1 MASDKKGRPK
11 NDIRH
16 ASNARV
22 GKRRGRLG
30 INSKS
35 LLVPSTRERS
45 LYKKA
50 LDLSKRRGNVERV
63 AALLQESHRQGDVRA
78 TYALAT
84 WHIHGVN
91 LPRNRST
98 GIKLLRKASKGGI
111 REAKYDLAHAYEMGI
126 GVAKSHKKALDLYI
140 KAAQD
145 GDADSVAEVIRCVF
159 YGKGIPRNKELAYL
173 LRDLNKGCR
182 RG

>member
-1 MASDKKGRPK
+1 MPSDNKGRTK
-11 NDIRH
+11 NDVRH
-16 ASNARV
+16 AGDPSV
-22 GKRRGRLG
+22 GKGRGRLR

-35 LLVPSTRERS
+35 LLVPSARENS

-50 LDLSKRRGNVERV
+50 FDLSQRRGNAERV
-63 AALLQESHRQGDVRA
+63 AELLRESHRQGDVRA

-91 LPRNRST
+91 LPRNRSA
-98 GIKLLRKASKGGI
+98 GIKLLGKASKGGI

-126 GVAKSHKKALDLYI
+126 EVAKSYEKALNLYI
-140 KAAQD
+140 KAAQY

-159 YGKGIPRNKELAYL
+159 YGRGIPKNKELAYL
-173 LRDLNKGCR
+173 IRNLSEGRR

>member
-1 MASDKKGRPK
+1 MSSDKKAWTK

-16 ASNARV
+16 SSDPRV
-22 GKRRGRLG
+22 EKGRDRLR

-35 LLVPSTRERS
+35 LLVPSARENS

-50 LDLSKRRGNVERV
+50 FDLSRRRGNAERV

-84 WHIHGVN
+84 WHIHGAN
-91 LPRNRST
+91 LPRNRGA

-111 REAKYDLAHAYEMGI
+111 REARFDLGHAYEMGI
-126 GVAKSHKKALDLYI
+126 GVTKSYEKALNLYI
-140 KAAQD
+140 EAAQK
-145 GDADSVAEVIRCVF
+145 GDHDAVAEVIRCVF

-173 LRDLNKGCR
+173 IRDLHEGRR

>member
-1 MASDKKGRPK
+1 MSSDKKGQTK

-16 ASNARV
+16 ASGSKV
-22 GKRRGRLG
+22 RRGRDRLR

-35 LLVPSTRERS
+35 LLVPGARERS

-50 LDLSKRRGNVERV
+50 FDLSQRRGNAGRI
-63 AALLQESHRQGDVRA
+63 AALLQESHRRGDVRA

-84 WHIHGVN
+84 WHIHGLN
-91 LPRNRST
+91 LPRNRSA

-126 GVAKSHKKALDLYI
+126 GVAKSHEKALDLYI
-140 KAAQD
+140 RAAQE
-145 GDADSVAEVIRCVF
+145 GDVDSVTEVIRCVF

-173 LRDLNKGCR
+173 IRDLNKGR
-182 RG
+182 RPG

>member
-22 GKRRGRLG
+22 GKRRGRLR

-35 LLVPSTRERS
+35 LLVPSTRENS

-50 LDLSKRRGNVERV
+50 FDLSRRRGNAERV

-84 WHIHGVN
+84 WHIHGAN
-91 LPRNRST
+91 LPRNRSAA
-98 GIKLLRKASKGGI
+98 IKLLRKASNGGI
-111 REAKYDLAHAYEMGI
+111 REAKFDLGHAYELGI
-126 GVAKSHKKALDLYI
+126 GVTKSYEKALNLYI
-140 KAAQD
+140 EAAQK
-145 GDADSVAEVIRCVF
+145 GDHDAVAEVIRCVF

>member
-1 MASDKKGRPK
+1 MSSDKKVRAK

-16 ASNARV
+16 ASNPRV
-22 GKRRGRLG
+22 GKGRGRLG

-35 LLVPSTRERS
+35 LLVPSAREGS

-50 LDLSKRRGNVERV
+50 FDLSKRSGNAERV

-91 LPRNRST
+91 LPRNRSA

-126 GVAKSHKKALDLYI
+126 GVAKSYKKALDLYI

-145 GDADSVAEVIRCVF
+145 GDLDSVTEVIRCVF
-159 YGKGIPRNKELAYL
+159 YGKGILRNKELAYL
-173 LRDLNKGCR
+173 IRDLNRGRR